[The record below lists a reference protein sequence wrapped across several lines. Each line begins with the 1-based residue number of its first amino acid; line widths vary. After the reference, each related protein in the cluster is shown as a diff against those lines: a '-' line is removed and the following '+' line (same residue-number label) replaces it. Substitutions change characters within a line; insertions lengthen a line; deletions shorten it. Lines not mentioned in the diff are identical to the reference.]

1 MSARGR
7 RVAVCV
13 GVVVALLLVVG
24 ASSHRSL
31 GGGSRAPTL
40 PVEPVLFVVGAG
52 AVLFVALI
60 VAILLPAA
68 QMSGAP
74 GVRGIVRPRPLS
86 LALSLL
92 VPAALIAI
100 YVGPATKGGPRALPP
115 QESPAAHAKHGAR
128 PTDDHVGNG
137 RAVGAI
143 AAGVAAAVVGI
154 AVVALVA
161 TRRREAAAEP
171 DPRAT
176 VAEGAREAAEAAAI
190 PADPRAAVLAAY
202 ARMEAALAAV
212 GLARRPSD
220 APREYLARLE
230 GALGVARAPAALLTE
245 LFERAR
251 FSPHPIDEDVR
262 RQAIIALDALRTDL
276 EAPEAATA

>member
-1 MSARGR
+1 MSARAQR
-7 RVAVCV
+7 AAVSV
-13 GVVVALLLVVG
+13 GIVVALLVVVG

-31 GGGSRAPTL
+31 GGGSRAPSL
-40 PVEPVLFVVGAG
+40 PAEPLLFVVGAG
-52 AVLFVALI
+52 LVLFVALV
-60 VAILLPAA
+60 VAVLLPAA
-68 QMSGAP
+68 QTRASP

-86 LALSLL
+86 IALSLL
-92 VPAALIAI
+92 VPAAVIAI
-100 YVGPATKGGPRALPP
+100 YIGPATKDGQRTLPA
-115 QESPAAHAKHGAR
+115 QDSRPANGRLHNPGAQD
-128 PTDDHVGNG
+128 PVSNG

-154 AVVALVA
+154 AAFALVA
-161 TRRREAAAEP
+161 TRRREDAAAP

-220 APREYLARLE
+220 APREYLARLQS
-230 GALGVARAPAALLTE
+230 ALGVARAPAALLTE

-251 FSPHPIDEDVR
+251 FSPHPIDEDAR
-262 RQAIIALDALRTDL
+262 RQAIVALDALRSDL
-276 EAPEAATA
+276 EPAEAAAP